1 MIKRFP
7 GQGMCCLALMG
18 GLLSGCATFSP
29 DGGMNEVHATVRQRL
44 KQEVVLADEQGSELR
59 QRLDELSAQPLGVEA
74 AVQFALLNNR
84 GLRAGFAEL
93 GIAEA
98 DLVQAGR
105 LPNPRFSML
114 YARQDGDYKIEQ
126 SFTFNVFSL
135 LTMPQAR
142 AVERQRFEQVK
153 RETSLQV
160 LALAQKTRQAWVV
173 AVAAEQSSLYAAQVM
188 QAAEAA
194 AELARRM
201 WQQGNWNKLD
211 QAREQGFYADAALE
225 YAAAREQQRIAR
237 EKLASLLGL
246 GDSTRFTLP
255 QRLPDLPA
263 SEEDLLQVQQQAF
276 LQRLDLLAMRDEV
289 DALAKQLG
297 LSRTTRFINV
307 LDIGPARVLEG
318 RRSEAYKKG
327 VTLGFELPLFDWGG
341 ARVKRA
347 EAIYTG
353 ALERMAQVTVD
364 AEAEVRAAYV
374 RYRTRYEMAR
384 HYQDEIVPLRKRVLQ
399 ENQLRYNGMLLST
412 FELLASAREQVG
424 SVNQYINAMRDFWL
438 ADAGLTMAV
447 TGPVAW
453 LGAEERKE

>member
-1 MIKRFP
+1 MAKQFF

-18 GLLSGCATFSP
+18 GLLSGCATFSS
-29 DGGMNEVHATVRQRL
+29 DGGMDEVHAAVRQRL
-44 KQEVVLADEQGSELR
+44 KQEVMLADAQGSELR
-59 QRLDELSAQPLGVEA
+59 QRLYELSAQPLGIEE
-74 AVQFALLNNR
+74 AVQYALLSNR
-84 GLRAGFAEL
+84 SLRAGFAAL

-105 LPNPRFSML
+105 LPNPRFFML
-114 YARQDGDYKIEQ
+114 YARHDGDYKIEQ

-135 LTMPQAR
+135 LAMPQAR
-142 AVERQRFEQVK
+142 AVERQRFEQAK

-160 LALAQKTRQAWVV
+160 LALAQKTRQAWVT

-194 AELARRM
+194 VELARRM
-201 WQQGNWNKLD
+201 QRQGNWNKLD

-246 GDSTRFTLP
+246 TDSTRFTLP

-327 VTLGFELPLFDWGG
+327 ITLGFELPLFDWGG

-347 EAIYTG
+347 EAIYTE
-353 ALERMAQVTVD
+353 ALERTAQMTID

-374 RYRTRYEMAR
+374 RYRARYEMAR

-399 ENQLRYNGMLLST
+399 ENQLRYNGMLLSV

-438 ADAGLTMAV
+438 ADAGLTMAI
-447 TGPVAW
+447 TGPVAL

>member
-1 MIKRFP
+1 MIKRFS
-7 GQGMCCLALMG
+7 GQGICCLALMG

-29 DGGMNEVHATVRQRL
+29 DGGMEEVHATVRQRL
-44 KQEVVLADEQGSELR
+44 KQEIMLADAQGSELQ
-59 QRLDELSAQPLGVEA
+59 QRLDELSAQPLGIEE

-84 GLRAGFAEL
+84 SLRAGFAGL

-114 YARQDGDYKIEQ
+114 YARHDGDYKIEQ

-142 AVERQRFEQVK
+142 AIERQRFEQAK

-160 LALAQKTRQAWVV
+160 LALAQKTRQTWVE

-201 WQQGNWNKLD
+201 RQQGNWNKLD

-225 YAAAREQQRIAR
+225 YVAAREQQRIAR

-246 GDSTRFTLP
+246 ADSTRFTLQ

-327 VTLGFELPLFDWGG
+327 ITLGFELPLFDWGS
-341 ARVKRA
+341 AHVKRA
-347 EAIYTG
+347 EAIYTE
-353 ALERMAQVTVD
+353 ALERTAQTTID

-374 RYRTRYEMAR
+374 RYRARYEMAR
-384 HYQDEIVPLRKRVLQ
+384 HYQDEIVPLRKRVLK
-399 ENQLRYNGMLLST
+399 ENQLRYNGMLLSA

-438 ADAGLTMAV
+438 ADAGLTMAT
-447 TGPVAW
+447 TGPVAL